1 MFRGKNAIAYAKAKV
16 GFNAK
21 DADAQLQSVKE
32 MGMVFGYLNSP
43 KVWNK
48 FCATY
53 EAIYDLLG
61 EFDQHHQQL
70 GNTIVP
76 LQDEWP
82 KYIRTVLNSMS
93 SRSKTAMVAYFA
105 GRA

>member
-1 MFRGKNAIAYAKAKV
+1 MFRGSNAIQYARPRVGYRAKS
-16 GFNAK
+16 
-21 DADAQLQSVKE
+21 ADAQLQSVKE

-43 KVWNK
+43 KVWSK
-48 FCATY
+48 FCDTY

-61 EFDQHHQQL
+61 DFDQYQTQQ
-70 GNTIVP
+70 GNTIVS

-93 SRSKTAMVAYFA
+93 SRSKTAMVEYFSH
-105 GRA
+105 RE